1 MFIFI
6 LFFINDLGF
15 LKMLKMY
22 KTPIKLCIK
31 LSILFNDN
39 YRYYYFILFYFI
51 FLLLNNL

>member
-6 LFFINDLGF
+6 LFFIDNLGF

-22 KTPIKLCIK
+22 KTPIKLYIK
-31 LSILFNDN
+31 LSILFNAT
-39 YRYYYFILFYFI
+39 YRYYYFILVYFI